1 MRGETMPTYEYRCD
15 RCGEEFGRVM
25 SLSEHEAVKVTC
37 PKCSSPEVTQLLTGF
52 IAKTSRK
59 S

>member
-1 MRGETMPTYEYRCD
+1 MPTYEYRCD

-25 SLSEHEAVKVTC
+25 SLSEHETVKVTC
-37 PKCSSPEVTQLLTGF
+37 PKCSSAEVTQLLTGF